1 MTDSPDP
8 TEVSAWEPPAIDL
21 ETVKTGDMPG
31 DKIQINQSHIDKANV
46 AFPRLLTQLES
57 RGSARLVVSVYGG
70 SGVGKSEIASLLGH
84 YCGLSGFPAY
94 VLSGDNYARRVPK
107 HNDLERLWTYR
118 TGAVNAFALDS
129 SFTDERM
136 HSLQLMWPDM
146 ADMNLAS
153 ASQGESSWMSVYR
166 EAGLQALT
174 DYLGTEREIDFPMV
188 NAVIDS
194 FKAGGKPIALKRMG
208 QTTEDLRYEKVDLS
222 GIQVLIVEWTHG
234 NNAFLEGVDF
244 PIFLF
249 STPQETLAHRLS
261 RGRDTN
267 TDSPLIS
274 RVLEIEHE
282 KLMSQVDRAALIIS
296 KVGEVLSPA
305 EFSQR
310 ASQPEGRQE

>member
-1 MTDSPDP
+1 MPNSSDSME
-8 TEVSAWEPPAIDL
+8 TFAWEPPAIDL

-31 DKIQINQSHIDKANV
+31 DKIQINQSHIDKANTV
-46 AFPRLLTQLES
+46 FPHVLARLKDGAS
-57 RGSARLVVSVYGG
+57 DRLVVSVYGG

-84 YCGLSGFPAY
+84 YCGVAGFDAY

-107 HNDLERLWTYR
+107 YNDLERLWTYR

-129 SFTDERM
+129 GFTDERM
-136 HSLQLMWPDM
+136 DSLQLMWPEM

-153 ASQGESSWMSVYR
+153 EGEPSWMSVYR
-166 EAGLQALT
+166 GAGLQALT
-174 DYLGTEREIDFPMV
+174 DYLGTEREIDFLMV
-188 NAVIDS
+188 NTIIES
-194 FKAGGKPIALKRMG
+194 FKAGRDTIALKRMG
-208 QTTEDLRYEKVDLS
+208 QTPEDLRYETVDLS

-249 STPQETLAHRLS
+249 STPEETLAHRLS
-261 RGRDTN
+261 RGRDKN

-296 KVGEVLSPA
+296 KEGEVLSA
-305 EFSQR
+305 TEFERR

>member
-1 MTDSPDP
+1 MTDSPGSA
-8 TEVSAWEPPAIDL
+8 EESAWEPPAFDL

-46 AFPRLLTQLES
+46 AFPRLLTRLES
-57 RGSARLVVSVYGG
+57 MGGDRLVVSVYGG

-84 YCGLSGFPAY
+84 YCGVAGFDAY
-94 VLSGDNYARRVPK
+94 VLSGDNYARRVPM
-107 HNDLERLWTYR
+107 HNDQERLWTYR

-136 HSLQLMWPDM
+136 RSVQLLWPDM

-153 ASQGESSWMSVYR
+153 DGEPSWMSVYR
-166 EAGLQALT
+166 EAGLQALA

-188 NAVIDS
+188 NTVIES
-194 FKAGGKPIALKRMG
+194 FKAGCDTIALKRMG

-234 NNAFLEGVDF
+234 NNAFLEGVNF

-249 STPQETLAHRLS
+249 STPEETLAHRLS
-261 RGRDTN
+261 RGRDKN
-267 TDSPLIS
+267 TDTPLIS

-296 KVGEVLSPA
+296 KDGEVLSPT
-305 EFSQR
+305 EFPQR